1 MNEDFVMRPG
11 DRFMA
16 RECGCAMNVIM
27 GPADIMMATMA
38 PRCCCG
44 HEMEKAEQL
53 VAGTDIVD
61 IPEAESYKPILAG
74 MIE

>member
-1 MNEDFVMRPG
+1 
-11 DRFMA
+11 
-16 RECGCAMNVIM
+16 MNVIM

-44 HEMEKAEQL
+44 NEMEKVEQL

-61 IPEAESYKPILAG
+61 IPEVESYRPILAG